1 MRGPLSCVLILII
14 PLLITVRADTAANTA
29 SQQTSEK
36 SSSRIPTIHSA
47 ANLVL
52 VPVSVTDPAGNPAEN
67 LRVEDFA
74 VLDNGKTVLV
84 QHLGRPELT
93 RLEIILL
100 FDVTSSVWFHFDI
113 VKEAAA
119 GFVKSLFRSGDAV
132 SVIGISSQPEIMLQ
146 RTESLPSVLDGLN
159 RLRRG
164 AATAFFDAVVRAA
177 HLFPERLDP
186 ESRRIIVVLSDGED
200 NLSTGNLEN
209 ALEEVQK
216 ADSLFY
222 SINPGA
228 SPERLNNVS
237 RRGQQ
242 WMEFLAEQTGGVA
255 FLAESFEDLGGIYD
269 RIAEELRVQYLLSYY
284 APGTDSDHGFRTI
297 SVALPN
303 RPELKIRARKIYYPG
318 ASKTSH

>member
-1 MRGPLSCVLILII
+1 M
-14 PLLITVRADTAANTA
+14 
-29 SQQTSEK
+29 SQT
-36 SSSRIPTIHSA
+36 PTIQSA
-47 ANLVL
+47 TNLVL
-52 VPVSVTDPAGNPAEN
+52 VPVSVIDPAGNPVET
-67 LRVEDFA
+67 LRMEDFA
-74 VLDNGKTVLV
+74 VLDNGKTVAV
-84 QHLGRPELT
+84 QHLGKPELT

-100 FDVTSSVWFHFDI
+100 FDVTSSVWFHLDI
-113 VKEAAA
+113 VREAAA
-119 GFVKSLFRSGDAV
+119 GFVTSLFRSGDAV
-132 SVIGISSQPEIMLQ
+132 SVIGISSEPEIMLQ
-146 RTESLPSVLDGLN
+146 RAESLASVLDELN

-200 NLSTGNLEN
+200 NLSNGNLQN

-242 WMEFLAEQTGGVA
+242 WMEFLAEQTGGAA

-269 RIAEELRVQYLLSYY
+269 RIAEELRVQYLLSYH
-284 APGTDSDHGFRTI
+284 APGTDFDPGFHTI
-297 SVALPN
+297 SVTLPEH
-303 RPELKIRARKIYYPG
+303 PELKIRARKIYYHG
-318 ASKTSH
+318 DSKTSH